1 MSKSQWYPPPPSP
14 LSPSD
19 WPTTRL
25 RKELPALK
33 FLPSWGRNFLQKAH
47 FFTLNP
53 SSISDLWAFRC
64 ITWKNMF
71 GLVTTPPPQPPRTT
85 TTPTRPTPATPPIHY
100 QYQSNIKKQ
109 YSLRKYL
116 NSVHC
121 YQWWRLWE
129 LVLLV
134 NLISQIKSETVFQQN
149 YLKSDLK

>member
-1 MSKSQWYPPPPSP
+1 MLSIWFWKEKFHVYPNFCWINLIISRTVMCQLQQLSKLKASPCIATTKQTITTPPPSP
-14 LSPSD
+14 PSPIS
-19 WPTTRL
+19 PTPPPPPQL
-25 RKELPALK
+25 
-33 FLPSWGRNFLQKAH
+33 
-47 FFTLNP
+47 
-53 SSISDLWAFRC
+53 
-64 ITWKNMF
+64 
-71 GLVTTPPPQPPRTT
+71 PPPQPPRTT